1 MMMWSLCG
9 VSTLK
14 PRFKGGH
21 VKMLFRT
28 NHFTIPNGVKTK
40 WCPILHVQQ
49 SVSRNFRNIELY
61 CLIIFFSF
69 KLLTKNPTKRLGCG
83 PNAERDIKDHAFFK
97 RIMWDKIEQR
107 EVQPPYK
114 PKIVSTSILHHLS
127 CLQFGLSVQH
137 YHFLE
142 ACHPNLNVTQ
152 YCNIANHCNCLWNAS
167 FVTLL
172 FLKEHVQLSCMS

>member
-1 MMMWSLCG
+1 
-9 VSTLK
+9 
-14 PRFKGGH
+14 
-21 VKMLFRT
+21 MLFRT
-28 NHFTIPNGVKTK
+28 NDFTIPNGVKTK
-40 WCPILHVQQ
+40 CIPRCPILPVQQ
-49 SVSRNFRNIELY
+49 SVSRNFRNNELSNY
-61 CLIIFFSF
+61 FFFPF

-83 PNAERDIKDHAFFK
+83 LNAERDIKDHAFFK

-114 PKIVSTSILHHLS
+114 PKIVSTSIPHHLS
-127 CLQFGLSVQH
+127 CLQFGLSVH
-137 YHFLE
+137 HSHFLE

-152 YCNIANHCNCLWNAS
+152 YCNIANHCHCLWNAN